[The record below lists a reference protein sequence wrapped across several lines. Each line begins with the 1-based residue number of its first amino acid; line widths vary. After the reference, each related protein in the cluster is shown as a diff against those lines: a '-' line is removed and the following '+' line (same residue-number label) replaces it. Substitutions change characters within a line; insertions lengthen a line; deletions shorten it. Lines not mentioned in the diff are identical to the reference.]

1 MASKYLDLEGL
12 EQFKQKNDAE
22 YVMEDVA
29 SLPASPKPK
38 LYRVVNPPTMTLQEL
53 YNILANLWNSTT
65 LDSNEDILAALSAF
79 NASGNAYS
87 ENEDWGTRIYG
98 TLSVSGWTLGGTEI
112 TTLEV
117 RIGEWNSGMYSWI
130 HLSNGT
136 TTVIWD
142 GFGTQ
147 DDDTITQI
155 VEPTVY
161 AKDLQLAQG
170 RIGSDAYSILTQ
182 NMRSA
187 FLESVR
193 DATVYS
199 LFSGST
205 QADREAGWY
214 GYKHGDST
222 HASATIW
229 TRDAVIAACNTGSG
243 WHFTYMNNY

>member
-1 MASKYLDLEGL
+1 MANKYLDLDGL

-38 LYRVVNPPTMTLQEL
+38 LYRVVNPPTMTLREL
-53 YNILANLWNSTT
+53 YNILARLNPDN
-65 LDSNEDILAALSAF
+65 NEDILAALSAL

-87 ENEDWGTRIYG
+87 YSEDWGTRIYG
-98 TLSVSGWTLGGTEI
+98 TLSVSGWTLAGTEI

-117 RIGEWNSGMYSWI
+117 RIGEWNSGGYAWI
-130 HLSNGT
+130 KLSNGAV
-136 TTVIWD
+136 TVTWD
-142 GFGTQ
+142 NFATQ
-147 DDDTITQI
+147 DDDTIIQI

-161 AKDLQLAQG
+161 AKDLQLAEG
-170 RIGSDAYSILTQ
+170 RIGSDAYSILSQ
-182 NMRSA
+182 NIRSA
-187 FLESVR
+187 FLASVR
-193 DATVYS
+193 DATAYS

-214 GYKHGDST
+214 GYKHGDNY

-229 TRDAVIAACNTGSG
+229 TRDAVIAACNNGSG